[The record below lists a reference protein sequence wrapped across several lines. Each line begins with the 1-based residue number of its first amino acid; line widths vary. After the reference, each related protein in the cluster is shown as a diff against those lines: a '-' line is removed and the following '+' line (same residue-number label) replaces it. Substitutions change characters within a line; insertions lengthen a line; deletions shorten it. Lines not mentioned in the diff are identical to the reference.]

1 MITLN
6 VILAL
11 LGAVF
16 LVVGWYSIWK
26 ETVFTDFFEFYI
38 EKNNIWA
45 VVLQSFNH
53 SLILIGYACGILRE
67 TTGETLLL
75 LAYLVLSLVLMLGT
89 AFFFAPGR
97 FKKLKGKQK

>member
-38 EKNNIWA
+38 EKITFG
-45 VVLQSFNH
+45 LLFYNH
-53 SLILIGYACGILRE
+53 S
-67 TTGETLLL
+67 TTL
-75 LAYLVLSLVLMLGT
+75 
-89 AFFFAPGR
+89 
-97 FKKLKGKQK
+97 

>member
-11 LGAVF
+11 IGVLF

-38 EKNNIWA
+38 EKNSMWV

-53 SLILIGYACGILRE
+53 ILILIGYACGILRG

-89 AFFFAPGR
+89 AFFFSPGR
-97 FKKLKGKQK
+97 FKKMKGKQ